1 MEDKQLHTNLRQA
14 KLAVRLL
21 ELQAGASKERLES
34 ALAQWQQSDY
44 MSGSASSESGSDS
57 SRFCPP
63 TLLFQLSPTS
73 ISHLPRV
80 TIARKHT
87 ASRPV
92 PMLDVAVWM
101 LCIHPCFLVS
111 KNLLDCG
118 ILLLIMITAGL
129 PTGRKPSMSSC
140 CTSHCLVQKLVVL
153 GNNILLYYLHTWML
167 YVVHHSYSL
176 FLYAL

>member
-92 PMLDVAVWM
+92 PMLDVAV
-101 LCIHPCFLVS
+101 
-111 KNLLDCG
+111 
-118 ILLLIMITAGL
+118 
-129 PTGRKPSMSSC
+129 
-140 CTSHCLVQKLVVL
+140 
-153 GNNILLYYLHTWML
+153 
-167 YVVHHSYSL
+167 
-176 FLYAL
+176 